1 MKTIFDQELDRI
13 SLCIMQNFY
22 QYDSSYFSKML
33 IGRVKKLIEN
43 RDDVQLCFMI
53 KEALE
58 KGEPCSVIRIGDGEA
73 NIITY
78 GTYPETP
85 EYNLFAVKRIVAM
98 QKDNFVVNRFWA
110 LTLKEYLMSA
120 IAQADIIGVTGLDR
134 RGALTSIQRA
144 NGAAQRINKDPRGI
158 VGHWRAVDV
167 VLRLAEQGMFFNKTL
182 APAHLYFSIIENIK
196 ILMDAAQEIFIINN
210 RVSVFNK
217 LSSIFNKK
225 FTFIEVGKSVDS
237 VRIYPKFIQE
247 VYDALPDNM
256 SGCLCLIGAG
266 PWAEIYCSF
275 VKQKGGVAVDVGSG
289 LDLLD
294 GERTRPIHNQYQ
306 IENLLV
312 HHRSV

>member
-13 SLCIMQNFY
+13 SLCMVQNFGH
-22 QYDSSYFSKML
+22 YDPSYFAEKL
-33 IGRVKKLIEN
+33 IGRVGKIIEN
-43 RDDVQLCFMI
+43 RHDVQLCFAI
-53 KEALE
+53 KVALE
-58 KGEPCSVIRIGDGEA
+58 EGVPYSVIRIGDGEA
-73 NIITY
+73 NILTY
-78 GTYPETP
+78 GNYPETP
-85 EYNLFAVKRIVAM
+85 EYNFFAVKRIVAM
-98 QKDNFVVNRFWA
+98 QKDNFVVNKFWA

-134 RGALTSIQRA
+134 RGALTSMQRA
-144 NGAAQRINKDPRGI
+144 NGAAQGINKDPRGI

-182 APAHLYFSIIENIK
+182 APAHLYFSVIENIK
-196 ILMDAAQEIFIINN
+196 ILMGAAQEVFIISN
-210 RVSVFNK
+210 RISVFNK

-225 FTFIEVGKSVDS
+225 FTFIEVGEPVDS
-237 VRIYPKFIQE
+237 VRIYPRFIEE

-294 GERTRPIHNQYQ
+294 GEKTRPIHKQYQ